1 MIQPKFYKRE
11 LPSII
16 PVNQGYK
23 TLSGLLSDYQS
34 DALSGAID
42 NEMQS
47 IKSSGF
53 LSNMKAIVSK
63 KRRWTYQ
70 EILAIKSEFIN
81 ESPVKFGNIE
91 LIQDA
96 NFHGVCL
103 TFKYKSL
110 TPSIFFQSTKDGFIA
125 TAINYN
131 ISSLPVKT
139 PSQIK
144 TNIENKK
151 DIH

>member
-11 LPSII
+11 LPFII
-16 PVNQGYK
+16 PVNQEYK

-34 DALSGAID
+34 DVLSGSLEKEI
-42 NEMQS
+42 QS
-47 IKSSGF
+47 IKASGF
-53 LSNMKAIVSK
+53 LSNTKAIVNK
-63 KRRWTYQ
+63 NRRWTYQ
-70 EILAIKSEFIN
+70 QILSIKSEIIN
-81 ESPVKFGNIE
+81 ASPVEFGNIE

-110 TPSIFFQSTKDGFIA
+110 TPSILFQSTKDGFIA

-144 TNIENKK
+144 LSIRNKK
-151 DIH
+151 NIH